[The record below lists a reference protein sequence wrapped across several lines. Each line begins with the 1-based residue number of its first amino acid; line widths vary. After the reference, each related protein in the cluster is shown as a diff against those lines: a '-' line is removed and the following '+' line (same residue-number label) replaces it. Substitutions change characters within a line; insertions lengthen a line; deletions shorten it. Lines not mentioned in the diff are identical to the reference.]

1 MHRAH
6 RSQKPHPTGGGP
18 SALDLAVASRDSDT
32 LKMVAAALHHKE
44 VLLAFQPVVA
54 ARPPHSVAFYE
65 GLIRV
70 LDDTGRVIPAK
81 EFITTIEET
90 ELGRILDCVA
100 LDMGLRC
107 LARVPGL
114 RLSLNMSARSIGYP
128 RWIKT
133 LRKGLQANP
142 TVGERLIL
150 EVSETS
156 AMLVP
161 EILGGFMLEYQR
173 KGISFALDQFGAGA
187 TSLRYLREFYFDIL
201 KIDGQFIRAIAKTP
215 DNQVLTKALLAIA
228 RQFDIFTFAENVE
241 SAADATWLAAAG
253 VDCQQGYFH
262 GAPTLQPPW
271 QMAAQAEQA
280 RA

>member
-54 ARPPHSVAFYE
+54 ARPPHSVACYE

-70 LDDTGRVIPAK
+70 LDDTGRVIPTK
-81 EFITTIEET
+81 EFITIIEET

-187 TSLRYLREFYFDIL
+187 TSLRYLLEFYFDIL

-215 DNQVLTKALLAIA
+215 DNQVLTKALLAIT
-228 RQFDIFTFAENVE
+228 RQFDMFTVAENVE